1 MLEDAIDRFE
11 ELETNFRYCTAIML
25 GLFIII
31 HFCQHADELLQNR
44 NNMLPITQS
53 SLSHE
58 IEGSYSRT

>member
-11 ELETNFRYCTAIML
+11 ELETNFRYCTAICL
-25 GLFIII
+25 DFSLLFTSAE
-31 HFCQHADELLQNR
+31 HADELLQDR

>member
-31 HFCQHADELLQNR
+31 HFC
-44 NNMLPITQS
+44 
-53 SLSHE
+53 
-58 IEGSYSRT
+58 RTC